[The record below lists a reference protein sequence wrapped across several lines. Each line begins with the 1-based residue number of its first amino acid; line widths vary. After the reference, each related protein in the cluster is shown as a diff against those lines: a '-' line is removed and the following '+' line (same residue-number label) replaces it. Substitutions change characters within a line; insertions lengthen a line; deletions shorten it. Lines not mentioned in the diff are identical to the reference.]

1 MPEPAALTIPA
12 RSYSDR
18 QYVFTENEQLWRKAW
33 LLVAAT
39 DQVARPGDYTET
51 RFGLAP
57 MMLVRGTDG
66 RLRGFENTCQHQGA
80 PLCLGSGEGLTEI
93 ECKNHRWSWTLSG
106 RLTAVD
112 FGAPVGDAQDVPLP
126 PLVVETWGPF
136 VFATFDPG
144 APKLA
149 DAIAPLI
156 ATLEAAGIDPDG
168 LRCRSVVSTLV
179 GGNWKSLVDG
189 ATAVGDVPDLGVR
202 QYPNLMV
209 QVDDGTVTIVRARPF
224 VSIDRAQFDVLVF
237 EPRPAGESADDD
249 GDHRPLEITLKGAA
263 AELPP
268 ETGVDPALIEYAR
281 RQLGAI
287 PPTDDLTAD
296 ASTPELLAL
305 HAWLADFGVSAG

>member
-1 MPEPAALTIPA
+1 MPDPAALTIPA
-12 RSYSDR
+12 RCYSDR

-33 LLVAAT
+33 LLVAAA

-57 MMLVRGTDG
+57 MMLVRGQDG

-80 PLCLGSGEGLTEI
+80 PLCLGSGADLTQI
-93 ECKNHRWSWTLSG
+93 ECQNHRWSWDLAG

-112 FGAPVGDAQDVPLP
+112 FGQPVGDAQDIPLP

-144 APKLA
+144 APPLA
-149 DAIAPLI
+149 DAIAPLV
-156 ATLEAAGIDPDG
+156 ATLQAAGVDPDG
-168 LRCRSVVSTLV
+168 MRCRSVVSTLT

-189 ATAVGDVPDLGVR
+189 ATAVGEVPDLGAR

-209 QVDDGTVTIVRARPF
+209 QVGDGTVTMVRARPF

-237 EPRPAGESADDD
+237 EPRPEGTAADDA
-249 GDHRPLEITLKGAA
+249 GHRPLEVTLKGAA

-268 ETGVDPALIEYAR
+268 ETGVDPALIAYAR

-287 PPTDDLTAD
+287 PPTDDLSAD
-296 ASTPELLAL
+296 SSTPELLAL
-305 HAWLADFGVSAG
+305 HSWLADFGVAAD